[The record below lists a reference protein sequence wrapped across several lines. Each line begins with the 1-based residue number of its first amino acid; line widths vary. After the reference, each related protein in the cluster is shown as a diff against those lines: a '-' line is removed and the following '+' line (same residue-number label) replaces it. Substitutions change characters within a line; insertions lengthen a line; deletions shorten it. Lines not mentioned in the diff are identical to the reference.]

1 MTRGAASPEKARPAD
16 DTTRRRRFRP
26 LRSRWLRWPRFRTRR
41 SRILLTLVL
50 AALLV
55 GLGPYTLLRATT
67 ASARHRHAVAVPQA
81 PVAVVLGAGVDG
93 NLQPSWALAR
103 RIDSAVELYRQG
115 KVRAL
120 LMSGDNSRWGYD
132 EPAAMRDA
140 AVRQGVPSSAVV
152 LDYAGF
158 DTYSSCY
165 RARHVFGLTRIT
177 LVSQDFHLARAIW
190 ICRRL
195 GLRAQGLAAA
205 DADPVVTAGWK
216 QREVAASVL
225 AVLDVVRRRR
235 PTFPGP
241 REHSLDGV
249 AAAG

>member
-1 MTRGAASPEKARPAD
+1 MTKGAASPTKARP
-16 DTTRRRRFRP
+16 TGGTNKRRR
-26 LRSRWLRWPRFRTRR
+26 LRLRWPRLRT
-41 SRILLTLVL
+41 LLVLTLVGL
-50 AALLV
+50 FV
-55 GLGPYTLLRATT
+55 GLGPYTLLRTST
-67 ASARHRHAVAVPQA
+67 AAARHRQAAEVPTA

-103 RIDSAVELYRQG
+103 RIDSAVELYKLG

-140 AVRQGVPSSAVV
+140 AVKQGVPSSAVV

-158 DTYSSCY
+158 DTYSTCY
-165 RARHVFGLTRIT
+165 RARHAFGLTRIT

-190 ICRRL
+190 ICQRL
-195 GLRAQGLAAA
+195 GVAAEGLAAA
-205 DADPVVTAGWK
+205 DADGPTTAGWK

-225 AVLDVVRRRR
+225 AVLDVVRGRR
-235 PTFPGP
+235 PVFPGP
-241 REHSLDGV
+241 REHSLDGLL
-249 AAAG
+249 AG